1 VVLAAVL
8 IAATVTPS
16 GLAVAEQQA
25 TVSEDSFPLHS
36 DEQQVV
42 TEGTTLIRS

>member
-8 IAATVTPS
+8 IAATVTAS

-25 TVSEDSFPLHS
+25 MVSEDSFQRHS

-42 TEGTTLIRS
+42 TGETTLI